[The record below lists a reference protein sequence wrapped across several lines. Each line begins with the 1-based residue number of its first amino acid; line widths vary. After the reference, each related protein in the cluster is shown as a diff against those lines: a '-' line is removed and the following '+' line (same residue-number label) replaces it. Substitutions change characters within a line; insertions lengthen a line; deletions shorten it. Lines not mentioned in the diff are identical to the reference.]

1 MQNGFK
7 ILLLAKEGVHKGI
20 LKKLTLPQKTPKLQD
35 WQKIVR
41 KFKSKRKEISI
52 GIVGKYLKLRDAY
65 KSLFEAL
72 EHASFQQGL
81 KLKIVNC
88 DPELLEKKVASI
100 PRCDGF
106 LVPGGFGKR
115 GSEGK
120 ILYIKN
126 AREKDS
132 FLWYLLR
139 ISNGNRRIRQKCS
152 RFERCI
158 FCRN

>member
-1 MQNGFK
+1 MQNFYE
-7 ILLLAKEGVHKGI
+7 IPLLLAKEGVHKGI
-20 LKKLTLPQKTPKLQD
+20 LKKLSLPQKTPKLQD

-72 EHASFQQGL
+72 EHASFQFKTQ
-81 KLKIVNC
+81 NC
-88 DPELLEKKVASI
+88 QLRSRTFRKKSSKH

-120 ILYIKN
+120 IFLKILY
-126 AREKDS
+126 EKHPS
-132 FLWYLLR
+132 LAS
-139 ISNGNRRIRQKCS
+139 SNGIAKS
-152 RFERCI
+152 ICI
-158 FCRN
+158 EIF

>member
-1 MQNGFK
+1 MVWGF
-7 ILLLAKEGVHKGI
+7 KGI
-20 LKKLTLPQKTPKLQD
+20 LQKLVLLTRQKTGVFYDCHLKLSEA
-35 WQKIVR
+35 W
-41 KFKSKRKEISI
+41 
-52 GIVGKYLKLRDAY
+52 KYLLRHSRKILKITRCL
-65 KSLFEAL
+65 KSLFEAK
-72 EHASFQQGL
+72 HASFQQGL
-81 KLKIVNC
+81 ENSKLSC
-88 DPELLEKKVASI
+88 EELLEKKVANI

-126 AREKDS
+126 AREKQLS